1 MQATRLADVA
11 ADTALTPGRYA
22 MGFSSDQADAPMAL
36 IDVPAG
42 YRGGGDGYEIA
53 AEEDGIGFR
62 HFGTW
67 TVAEVAA
74 QPCGDT
80 AWVDPGPSV
89 DDLADAL
96 AALPVWEST
105 QPAPRTIG
113 GHEGVFMELNVPAD
127 IPAKC
132 QGEPL
137 SWRDHLGGTQG
148 IGPGK
153 TQHLWI
159 VGRRRA
165 PPHVRRRVL
174 PRPRGPHPQADRRD
188 DPDGRGRHLRRRR
201 PSRALT
207 GSPSARERG
216 TLGRPRTDGSTGCA
230 GYTRGSGVSSTWVW
244 SRFGFISLDRQIVR
258 RPASSV
264 CAVVP
269 QTFRKAFG
277 P

>member
-1 MQATRLADVA
+1 MPATRLADVA
-11 ADTALTPGRYA
+11 ADTALAPGRYA

-67 TVAEVAA
+67 TVAEVAE

-89 DDLADAL
+89 DNLADAL

-105 QPAPRTIG
+105 QPAPVTVG

-137 SWRDHLGGTQG
+137 SWRDHLRRHPRDRPGQDPAACGSWMSTGTASCSS
-148 IGPGK
+148 PGTSPAPK
-153 TQHLWI
+153 
-159 VGRRRA
+159 A
-165 PPHVRRRVL
+165 PP
-174 PRPRGPHPQADRRD
+174 P
-188 DPDGRGRHLRRRR
+188 GR
-201 PSRALT
+201 
-207 GSPSARERG
+207 
-216 TLGRPRTDGSTGCA
+216 ST
-230 GYTRGSGVSSTWVW
+230 R
-244 SRFGFISLDRQIVR
+244 
-258 RPASSV
+258 
-264 CAVVP
+264 
-269 QTFRKAFG
+269 
-277 P
+277 